1 MQNLFTT
8 FIITLF
14 PTGTRTKIIRQCLGI
29 LLFGLVFSTV
39 KLTAQDINDFST
51 WSVLEF
57 EYEPD
62 KKWELGLEA
71 QLRLKENSSTVDEYF
86 AELKGS
92 RELGKD
98 FKFELGLRYIREN
111 DTRGNIQG
119 FENHFRWN
127 LDGNYEYEIGRFDLQ
142 HRLRYTNKTEFGL
155 AEEADKDFAGQ
166 RLRFKTSAVYKIKD
180 WKLDPEFAAELFS
193 RFGQDTDSEVDKYRL
208 TLGSAYGLKDAGE
221 ISFYYRFE
229 SDFAKL
235 DRESEHILGIKYKY
249 TLKNKK

>member
-1 MQNLFTT
+1 M
-8 FIITLF
+8 
-14 PTGTRTKIIRQCLGI
+14 
-29 LLFGLVFSTV
+29 
-39 KLTAQDINDFST
+39 
-51 WSVLEF
+51 
-57 EYEPD
+57 
-62 KKWELGLEA
+62 
-71 QLRLKENSSTVDEYF
+71 
-86 AELKGS
+86 
-92 RELGKD
+92 
-98 FKFELGLRYIREN
+98 
-111 DTRGNIQG
+111 
-119 FENHFRWN
+119 
-127 LDGNYEYEIGRFDLQ
+127 DGNYEYEIGRFDLQ